1 MSLNWKFW
9 CKWRWSEIFYVDDDG
24 GDDDDDESFMM
35 IWFLKGFKSI
45 WIFSMRHKIRWYLVS
60 KIYFKYDICT

>member
-24 GDDDDDESFMM
+24 DDDDDDESFMM
-35 IWFLKGFKSI
+35 IWFLKGFKRERERERERVYEYSV
-45 WIFSMRHKIRWYLVS
+45 W
-60 KIYFKYDICT
+60 DIKLDDI